1 MANDNEFVIYSDFS
15 KVDEEQRMVYGIA
28 TSDVID
34 SQDEIVEWE
43 ATNVAVK
50 DYSNWR
56 NIREMHT
63 NSAVGTAPVLEMQKQ
78 GLWVGAKIIDDSAW
92 KKVKAGVYKGFSIG
106 GKKLKVVPSYDTN
119 LGKQINRIKEYVLTE
134 ISLVDRPANPLAT
147 FSFVKRDVDS
157 SEVEDMKDI
166 EKDVASKEESLEK
179 AASTQEVKTEKE
191 APVAK
196 SVDASEEVAEV
207 PKEMEEAKPADETIE
222 ELAVEKT
229 ASVKEPE
236 MVQEESVEKAVTSES
251 VSEDMISLKKSEY
264 DNLVK
269 QAELVKKQDEVL
281 DLLKSQ
287 IEKAFASEE
296 PKELVEKKASKPKSI
311 GEVSM
316 MKGGWLSLE

>member
-1 MANDNEFVIYSDFS
+1 MAKDNDFVFYSDFS
-15 KVDEEQRMVYGIA
+15 KVDEEQRMVYGLA
-28 TSDVID
+28 TTDVID

-43 ATNVAVK
+43 ATNKAAK

-56 NIREMHT
+56 NIREMHS

-78 GLWVGAKIIDDSAW
+78 GLWVGAKIVDDSAW

-106 GKKLKVVPSYDTN
+106 GKKLKVVPDFDAS
-119 LGKQINRIKEYVLTE
+119 LGKQINRIKEYILTE

-147 FSFVKRDVDS
+147 FSFVKINVNS

-166 EKDVASKEESLEK
+166 KKDVALQEESLEK
-179 AASTQEVKTEKE
+179 TASTEEVKTEE
-191 APVAK
+191 IAPIAK
-196 SVDASEEVAEV
+196 SVEALEEVAAV
-207 PKEMEEAKPADETIE
+207 PEEIKKEAKPAEETKE

-229 ASVKEPE
+229 VSIEN
-236 MVQEESVEKAVTSES
+236 VEKSVDMAVESES
-251 VSEDMISLKKSEY
+251 VSEDMVSVKKSEY
-264 DNLVK
+264 DALVK
-269 QAELVKKQDEVL
+269 DASLAKKQDEL
-281 DLLKSQ
+281 IDMLKCQ

-296 PKELVEKKASKPKSI
+296 PKELVEKKANKPKSI